1 MAAIAPLKKIMLSR
15 SPKSVATAQANIEVL
30 AQHIEILY
38 KKIKTLTNLVST
50 IGDQLDEKTA
60 VDDAHFE
67 MDEGT
72 DEVAEDVEEPPA
84 SQRIKAE

>member
-1 MAAIAPLKKIMLSR
+1 MAATAPLKKIMLSR

-38 KKIKTLTNLVST
+38 KKVKTLTNLVST
-50 IGDQLDEKTA
+50 IGDQLDEKEA
-60 VDDAHFE
+60 VEDADFE
-67 MDEGT
+67 MDGK
-72 DEVAEDVEEPPA
+72 DEVIEDVEEPPA